1 MRKTTILL
9 LGCGLGL
16 LLAGCKD
23 EEPDFTIKH
32 PPALSL
38 PRLEDE
44 EEDTLKSTVAAPDD
58 TMSIAAAAGSS
69 SLVLSGK
76 ILMID
81 SMLHGRRAPFYYTG
95 VKVSKVWKGRLTGNT
110 IYYISRIPLERK
122 GEQLFFL
129 SATDTGNTLA
139 YSNQLRWQWTE
150 RAPLVPAGDPGIAA
164 AFNDT
169 TARP

>member
-9 LGCGLGL
+9 LSCGL
-16 LLAGCKD
+16 LLAACKD

-44 EEDTLKSTVAAPDD
+44 EEDTQKVAAAAPAG
-58 TMSIAAAAGSS
+58 TMSIAEAANSS

-81 SMLHGRRAPFYYTG
+81 SMLHGRRVPFYYTG
-95 VKVSKVWKGRLTGNT
+95 VRVSKVWKGSLASNT
-110 IYYISRIPLERK
+110 VYYISRMPLKRE

-139 YSNQLRWQWTE
+139 YNNQLRWQWTN
-150 RAPLVPAGDPGIAA
+150 RAPLVAANDPGIAA

-169 TARP
+169 TAGP